1 MLALTSDMRLLI
13 PICGYLLSVCCEFGW
28 RKIQWPWRGYSRQPV
43 VVVDPAIESHYGTG
57 YERSRLFPGGRP
69 TLEYARSVELLDRL
83 LPRPPARLL
92 DVGGGPG
99 AYACPLA
106 RRGYRVHLVDPV
118 PLHVEQARQAAAA
131 DPAGGFTAAVGDA
144 RTLAEPDRSQDA
156 VLLFGPLY
164 HLTDAADRQQA
175 LAEADRVLRPGGR
188 VLAMAVSRFA
198 SLLDGLYKGWLGDPV
213 FRPIVDQ
220 DLADGQ
226 HRNPDPVGRP
236 EFFTTAYFHTPD
248 GLAAEIER
256 AGFTDVTVYGV
267 EGPGWPLRQDWEDE
281 QRREHILFAARS
293 VETQP
298 SLTGFSHHL
307 IAAATKP

>member
-1 MLALTSDMRLLI
+1 LI
-13 PICGYLLSVCCEFGW
+13 RRSKVIAA
-28 RKIQWPWRGYSRQPV
+28 
-43 VVVDPAIESHYGTG
+43 PAANAPACSPAGA
-57 YERSRLFPGGRP
+57 P
-69 TLEYARSVELLDRL
+69 TLEYVRSAELLDRL
-83 LPRPPARLL
+83 LPGPPARLL
-92 DVGGGPG
+92 DAGGGPG
-99 AYACPLA
+99 AYAGPLA
-106 RRGYRVHLVDPV
+106 RRGYRVHLAGPV

-131 DPAGGFTAAVGDA
+131 GPAGGFTAAVGDA

-164 HLTDAADRQQA
+164 HLT
-175 LAEADRVLRPGGR
+175 GR

-226 HRNPDPVGRP
+226 HRNPDPAGRP